1 MTKKNNQNQIN
12 QLSES
17 LMENDLKWL
26 VLEDVM
32 IDMHKTK
39 LGKDSDYMVLAI
51 SVTDKKPA
59 EDLATFIENSVYE
72 FDDVEVSGA
81 TDTAGNYMIYVELA
95 RDDQAYKTVHGILTD
110 CTKLCGITEWKFKT
124 TDVKNS
130 ILLDEDSFNAH
141 IITSPAEYISL
152 HPEKTDEEEQADAVK
167 ESIKSRFKFLLSY

>member
-1 MTKKNNQNQIN
+1 MTKQNNQN

-39 LGKDSDYMVLAI
+39 LGKDCDYIVLAI

-59 EDLATFIENSVYE
+59 EDLATFIENSVYD

-95 RDDQAYKTVHGILTD
+95 RNDQAYKTVKGILSD
-110 CTKLCGITEWKFKT
+110 CTKLSGITEWKFKT
-124 TDVKNS
+124 TDVKTA
-130 ILLDEDSFNAH
+130 IPLDEASFDAH
-141 IITSPAEYISL
+141 IITSPAEYLSL
-152 HPEKTDEEEQADAVK
+152 HPEKTEEEEKEQDAVK

>member
-1 MTKKNNQNQIN
+1 MN

-17 LMENDLKWL
+17 LLENDLKWL
-26 VLEDVM
+26 VLDDVM

-39 LGKDSDYMVLAI
+39 LGKDKDYIVLAI
-51 SVTDKKPA
+51 SVTDKQPA

-95 RDDQAYKTVHGILTD
+95 RNDQAYKTVHGILTD
-110 CTKLCGITEWKFKT
+110 CSKLCGITEWKFKT
-124 TDVKNS
+124 TNVKNG
-130 ILLDEDSFNAH
+130 IVLDEDSFNAH
-141 IITSPAEYISL
+141 IITDPEEYIKF